1 MINDKTI
8 DKYICNEIV
17 IEKSRFITHLLPT
30 DTPGDAMKFIN
41 DIKKQHYNSSHN
53 CSAYVIAGNP
63 ALLQKASDD
72 GEPLGTA
79 GQPMLQALMQ
89 REMINLTA
97 VVTRYFGGIK
107 LGAGGLIR
115 AYSTAVTSALDV
127 TEIMVYEPVA
137 TAIVEITYNE
147 LNGFFHI
154 RDTTKLFEILE
165 QVYENNIIM
174 HISCI
179 ETNIELLTEYLTAQ
193 LLRPIDLTILAV
205 EQRKIPLFNAN
216 FMQQ

>member
-30 DTPGDAMKFIN
+30 DTPEDAIKFIN
-41 DIKKQHYNSSHN
+41 DIKKQHYNASHN

-137 TAIVEITYNE
+137 TAIIEITYNE

-193 LLRPIDLTILAV
+193 LLRPIDITILAV
-205 EQRKIPLFNAN
+205 EQRKVPLFNTN